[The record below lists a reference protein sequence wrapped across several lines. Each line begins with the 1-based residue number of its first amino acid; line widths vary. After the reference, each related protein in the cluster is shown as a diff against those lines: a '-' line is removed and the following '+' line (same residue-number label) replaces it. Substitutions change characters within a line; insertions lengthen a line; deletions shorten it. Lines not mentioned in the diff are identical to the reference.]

1 MPLRFA
7 PQYAL
12 RYFRNMRFSG
22 AIRSK
27 LPNQGTTIF
36 TLMSALAREHGAINL
51 AQGFPDFSMPERL
64 IELTAHHMRS
74 GHNQYAPMQ
83 GVPGLRDAIA
93 QKVESLYSAKYDP
106 DTEVTVTAGATQ
118 AIFTAITALVADG
131 DEVIVL
137 EPAYDCYVPAI
148 ELAGGVPVFVQ
159 MDLRGQSLVDW
170 ERLKKLVNQRTRM
183 IIINT
188 PHNPSGRV
196 LTAEDMA
203 RLQKLTDKT
212 DIIILSDEVYEHIIF
227 DGMEHQSVARYPR
240 LADRSLIVSS
250 FGKTYHNT
258 GWKVGYL
265 LAPQEL
271 MHEFR
276 KTHQFNVFS
285 VNTPVQ
291 HALGQ
296 FMSETERYTGLS
308 GFYQEKRD
316 RFVNLL
322 KGSRLKLS
330 PSSGT
335 YFQLVDYSDVSDERD
350 IDFAQRLTKEIGVAA
365 IPVSVFYH
373 RPDKVNLLRFCFA
386 KGDDTLVRAAEKL
399 HRL

>member
-1 MPLRFA
+1 
-7 PQYAL
+7 
-12 RYFRNMRFSG
+12 MRFSG

-36 TLMSALAREHGAINL
+36 SVMTALARQHGAINL
-51 AQGFPDFSMPERL
+51 AQGFPDFNMPAKL
-64 IELTAHHMRS
+64 IDLTASHMRS

-83 GVPGLRDAIA
+83 GVPALREAIA
-93 QKVESLYSAKYDP
+93 QKVEMLYSAKYDP
-106 DTEVTVTAGATQ
+106 ESEVTVTAGATQ
-118 AIFTAITALVADG
+118 ALFTAITALVAEG
-131 DEVIVL
+131 DEVIIL

-159 MDLRGQSLVDW
+159 MDLRSQNLVDW
-170 ERLKKLVNQRTRM
+170 ERMKKLVNQRTRM

-196 LTAEDMA
+196 LTAEDLA

-212 DIIILSDEVYEHIIF
+212 DIVILSDEVYEHIIF
-227 DGMEHQSVARYPR
+227 DGMEHQSVARYPK
-240 LADRSLIVSS
+240 LAERSLIVSS

-258 GWKVGYL
+258 GWKVGYVL
-265 LAPQEL
+265 GPQEL
-271 MHEFR
+271 MREFR

-291 HALGQ
+291 FALAD
-296 FMSETERYTGLS
+296 FVPEAEHYTGLHQ
-308 GFYQEKRD
+308 FYQEKRD
-316 RFVNLL
+316 RFVDLL
-322 KGSRLKLS
+322 RGSRLKLR
-330 PSSGT
+330 PSNGT
-335 YFQLVDYSDVSDERD
+335 YFQVVDYSDVSDEKD
-350 IDFAQRLTKEIGVAA
+350 VDFAQRITREHGVAA

-386 KGDDTLVRAAEKL
+386 KEDDTLQRAAEKL
-399 HRL
+399 HKL